1 MSQSRAT
8 RPQCRSVAAVTF
20 FARSPAK
27 SGESRNCVWFV
38 RSRTTEGT
46 SGEFSQGC
54 AHVRRASS
62 GVAEHGGSFV
72 SMVSMRRDA
81 ASPIST

>member
-1 MSQSRAT
+1 MENWRRSDMSQSRAT

-27 SGESRNCVWFV
+27 SGESRNCAWFV

-62 GVAEHGGSFV
+62 AGYWFLGVSN
-72 SMVSMRRDA
+72 
-81 ASPIST
+81 